1 MTQQTGKCS
10 QNHPR
15 LDSSRKWSQVR
26 SAFRKKSGLIVLFLI
41 TLMMAAGCAKTKVD
55 REQVV
60 TGKLPKPGAIRVYD
74 FAATPE
80 DLPPNSTLAG
90 QHAEHSTPQTAE
102 QIAEGRKLG
111 AEIEQELVS
120 LIRGMGMPAERATKG
135 TTSKVDDL
143 VIQGYIVSFK
153 EGDAKKRV
161 LIGIGSG
168 ESTLNVAVEGFQM
181 TDQGLRKLG
190 GGSTVAGGSKMP
202 GGAVG
207 AAAWLATANPVGLI
221 VGTGMKV
228 YGEKTGSA
236 KVEGRAKQTAKEI
249 AEVLEMRFREQGWIE

>member
-1 MTQQTGKCS
+1 MCNQNENPS
-10 QNHPR
+10 QARRMVDFPAQPIQNRSILPKR
-15 LDSSRKWSQVR
+15 LS
-26 SAFRKKSGLIVLFLI
+26 LIVPCLI
-41 TLMMAAGCAKTKVD
+41 ALALTAGCAKTKVE
-55 REQVV
+55 RQPVE
-60 TGKLPKPGAIRVYD
+60 TGKLPRPDTIWVYD

-111 AEIEQELVS
+111 AEIEQELVAE
-120 LIRGMGMPAERATKG
+120 IRNMGMPAAHATPETKPQIN
-135 TTSKVDDL
+135 DL

-161 LIGIGSG
+161 LIGMGSG
-168 ESTLNVAVEGFQM
+168 ESELNVAVEGFQM

-221 VGTGMKV
+221 VGTGMKAV
-228 YGEKTGSA
+228 EEKTGSA

-249 AEVLEMRFREQGWIE
+249 AKVLEMRFKEQGWIE